1 MSLLS
6 AKFQA
11 WPPAFLRFGLS
22 LVLLL
27 CAWPVPAG
35 AEPGQGSVKNRKPN
49 ILILYADDLGYGD
62 LASYN
67 PASKIPT
74 PHLDRLASQGMRF
87 TDAHSSS
94 GVCSPSRHALLTG
107 RYHWRD
113 FHEVVKSF
121 GPSVFR
127 PGIPTLPAMLRAEGY
142 ATAAIGKWHLGWD
155 WNAIKKESAR
165 PGGRAGKNQVLGP
178 EAFDWSR
185 PIPGGPLSVGFDH
198 YFGDDV
204 INFPPYCWIEDD
216 KVVRA
221 PDTMMD
227 PRQWKPL
234 KEGAWECRPG
244 PMATGWDPYQN
255 IPVTTARAVD
265 FILSRKD
272 AEKPF
277 FLYFAYPSP
286 HAPIIPNEE
295 FRGKSGA
302 GPYGDFL
309 VETDHSIGRIL
320 GALEEAGLADDTL
333 VVFSA
338 DNGPEHYAYLRDKK
352 FAHWSSHPLRGVK
365 RDLYEGGHRI
375 PFLARWPG
383 VVPPGRVCDALV
395 SQIDLMAT
403 FAAVVGHTLPPN
415 AAVDSH
421 DLLPVLRGGS
431 GPVRENLIH
440 NTTPEGYAIRQGD
453 WVLVESRDGYVSR
466 RDPDWESRHSYPAD
480 DDHPVELYHLKADL
494 AQKQNLAA
502 AHPEKVQELGQAL
515 RRIRQQARSAPRLQ
529 GAID

>member
-1 MSLLS
+1 MTHLRLFRPGQILIILLLS
-6 AKFQA
+6 
-11 WPPAFLRFGLS
+11 
-22 LVLLL
+22 L
-27 CAWPVPAG
+27 CMLAG
-35 AEPGQGSVKNRKPN
+35 AKPEQESPKTPKPN

-62 LASYN
+62 LAFYN

-74 PHLDRLASQGMRF
+74 PNLDKLAVEGMRF

-94 GVCSPSRHALLTG
+94 GICTPSRYALLTG

-113 FHEVVKSF
+113 FHDIVKTF
-121 GPSVFR
+121 GSSVFR
-127 PGIPTLPAMLRAEGY
+127 PGIPTLPAMLREEGY

-155 WNAIKKESAR
+155 WNAIKKEDAQPR
-165 PGGRAGKNQVLGP
+165 RLAGKNQVLGT
-178 EAFDWSR
+178 EDFDWSK

-216 KVVRA
+216 KVVQA

-227 PRQWKPL
+227 TRHWKPL

-244 PMATGWDPYQN
+244 PMVTGWDPYQN
-255 IPVTTARAVD
+255 IPVTTQRAVD

-286 HAPIIPNEE
+286 HTPIIPNDE
-295 FRGKSGA
+295 FLGKSGV
-302 GPYGDFL
+302 GPYGDFI

-320 GALEEAGLADDTL
+320 GALEEAGLARDTL

-338 DNGPEHYAYLRDKK
+338 DNGPEHYAYARDKK
-352 FAHWSSHPLRGVK
+352 QAHWSSQPLRGVK
-365 RDLYEGGHRI
+365 RDLYEGGHRV
-375 PFLARWPG
+375 PFLMKWPG
-383 VVPPGRVCDALV
+383 VIPADRVCDSLV

-403 FAAVVGHTLPPN
+403 IAAVVGYKLPPN

-421 DLLPVLRGGS
+421 DLLPLLEGGTS
-431 GPVRENLIH
+431 TVRETHIH
-440 NTTPEGYAIRQGD
+440 NTAPNIYAIRHGD
-453 WVLVESRDGYVSR
+453 WVLVDSKTGYMSPR
-466 RDPDWESRHSYPAD
+466 NPDWEARYGYPVD
-480 DDHPVELYHLKADL
+480 DDHPVELYNLQADIS
-494 AQKQNLAA
+494 QRENLATS
-502 AHPEKVQELGQAL
+502 HPEKVDELKRLMSQ
-515 RRIRQQARSAPRLQ
+515 IRKQGHSAPRLRN
-529 GAID
+529 